1 MCVQKFLNLD
11 LIMAIQNVYQR
22 CICSRFFDNCIST
35 VFLKRYFSLI
45 PQKFRLKLI
54 VTLRIDSSMR
64 YVKAN
69 IIKNDDEKKKWYKYI
84 QKFFNFVRICSRFY
98 LIEIIV
104 RVVNY
109 LFCEKTVLK
118 IQRLFINAFFCV
130 CICVCFFVCLIRVL
144 PKISANFLQ

>member
-1 MCVQKFLNLD
+1 MCIRDVYVRVFLIIVFLP
-11 LIMAIQNVYQR
+11 
-22 CICSRFFDNCIST
+22 
-35 VFLKRYFSLI
+35 FLKRYFSLI

-118 IQRLFINAFFCV
+118 I
-130 CICVCFFVCLIRVL
+130 
-144 PKISANFLQ
+144 